1 MDYMM
6 GRNGFYGRKNFM
18 DYMVSKIIRI
28 IWWVGLYGE
37 QDYIDY
43 MVGRNGLYGELD
55 YMVGRTIC
63 GEPSHCVTVSR
74 MRLKQ
79 CLDRSPA

>member
-28 IWWVGLYGE
+28 IWWVGLYGT
-37 QDYIDY
+37 DYINY
-43 MVGRNGLYGELD
+43 MV
-55 YMVGRTIC
+55 
-63 GEPSHCVTVSR
+63 SR
-74 MRLKQ
+74 IIWIIW
-79 CLDRSPA
+79 

>member
-28 IWWVGLYGE
+28 IWWVGLYGLYGT
-37 QDYIDY
+37 DYINY
-43 MVGRNGLYGELD
+43 MVSRIIWIIWWIELYG
-55 YMVGRTIC
+55 
-63 GEPSHCVTVSR
+63 
-74 MRLKQ
+74 
-79 CLDRSPA
+79 RSCE